1 MYSNFNNLNHDL
13 HTPHPIL
20 TTVDYHQDV
29 MDLLLVTQYFDM
41 LKEVG
46 LNGKQQNTVIYLF
59 GNYINNKIL
68 VLSTYHITKPPTQYS
83 TLPHSINTL

>member
-1 MYSNFNNLNHDL
+1 MMHNLIHDL
-13 HTPHPIL
+13 HTLNLIL
-20 TTVDYHQDV
+20 TTVNCRQDV

-59 GNYINNKIL
+59 VNHINIFL
-68 VLSTYHITKPPTQYS
+68 VLSTYHITKPLEYS
-83 TLPHSINTL
+83 TSPHSINTL